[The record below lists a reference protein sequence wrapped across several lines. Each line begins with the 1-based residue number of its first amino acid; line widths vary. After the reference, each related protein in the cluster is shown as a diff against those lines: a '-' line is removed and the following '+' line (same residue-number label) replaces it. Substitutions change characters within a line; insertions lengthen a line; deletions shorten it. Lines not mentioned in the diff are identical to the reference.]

1 MSVAK
6 EIAMLDISGSLDEDG
21 RCMGDILSH
30 FSWIKKTFT
39 GGFLKWCRII
49 KIFMMSN
56 SFC

>member
-21 RCMGDILSH
+21 RCIGDILSH
-30 FSWIKKTFT
+30 FSWIKKTFM
-39 GGFLKWCRII
+39 GVFLKWCRII